1 MTRDDFAEHFGTDQ
15 YNYPC
20 RAWGEMDY
28 KVIEFDWAGVLG
40 VVRYP
45 VDRNQIP
52 WPVR

>member
-1 MTRDDFAEHFGTDQ
+1 MTLRSTLAQTNIIILVCGG
-15 YNYPC
+15 

-52 WPVR
+52 